1 MLVIPRVRVVEALE
15 IPCSNAVR
23 VGLGQPVRV
32 TFSDGKSVEVMTG
45 AQRELRWPD
54 VQVGTEWFRWE
65 GRYTPCP
72 K

>member
-1 MLVIPRVRVVEALE
+1 MLVIPRVKVVESLN
-15 IPCSNAVR
+15 IPCSDAVR

-32 TFSDGKSVEVMTG
+32 TFSDGKSVEFMVG
-45 AQRELRWPD
+45 KELKRPD
-54 VQVGTEWFRWE
+54 VRIGTEWFRWE